1 MSSVESGGRV
11 FAPARGRGRSAVLSG
26 VLLAPKASL
35 GGAVEDAALADHSS
49 ALLKLPVERWR
60 KTRISTENSAFLT
73 LCCFLS
79 ITRAPGSFPAFWKGP
94 GSVRP
99 EFIQS
104 VCKFSN

>member
-1 MSSVESGGRV
+1 MLSQV
-11 FAPARGRGRSAVLSG
+11 FAPAHGRGRSAVLSG

-79 ITRAPGSFPAFWKGP
+79 ITLAPGSFPAFWKGP